1 MDNPLPPSQ
10 PSKSYKAAPNVTAG
24 GVVVALTIMLLQTL
38 QANMIIIPDQVMDDL
53 PGLLGVVV
61 PYLWDL
67 WTGENVK

>member
-1 MDNPLPPSQ
+1 MDNPTPVPN
-10 PSKSYKAAPNVTAG
+10 KSYKPANNVTAG

-38 QANMIIIPDQVMDDL
+38 QANMIVIPEQVMDDL
-53 PGLLGVVV
+53 PGLLGVIV